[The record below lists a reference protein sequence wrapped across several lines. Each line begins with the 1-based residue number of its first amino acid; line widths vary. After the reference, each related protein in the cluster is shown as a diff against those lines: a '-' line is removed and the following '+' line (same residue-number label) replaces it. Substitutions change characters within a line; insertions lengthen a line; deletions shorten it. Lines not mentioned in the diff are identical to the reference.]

1 MPIPVKVQERLTNSI
16 KKFQPVLSSAKT
28 RDVNE
33 SDTVVIITDILSE
46 VFGYDK
52 YSEITTE
59 HVIKKTFCDLAIK
72 IDGKIKLLLEVKAIG
87 LDLKDDHIKQ
97 AVDYGANSGIEWVIL
112 SNGIIWQI
120 YKITFA
126 KPIDKELVYEIN
138 FLNINPKNEDQ
149 LEPIYYLCKEALG
162 KSLLD
167 EYHSQK
173 QALSKYYIGQMLL
186 TETILDVIKRELKR
200 VTPGVKIENE
210 EIEAVLKADVIKRD
224 LLEGDKA
231 LEAKKKIQKAANN
244 YIRNVNTSSKK
255 ESKESSPTPTAT
267 PPIEVPA
274 PQSEQTTTETPKTD
288 A

>member
-1 MPIPVKVQERLTNSI
+1 MAIPIKVFERISAGL
-16 KKFQPVLSSAKT
+16 KKFQPILNSAKT

-33 SDTVVIITDILSE
+33 SDTVVVITDMLSE

-72 IDGKIKLLLEVKAIG
+72 IDGKIKLLMEIKAIG

-97 AVDYGANSGIEWVIL
+97 AVDYGANAGIEWVIL
-112 SNGIIWQI
+112 TNGMNWQI
-120 YKITFA
+120 YRITFS

-138 FLNINPKNEDQ
+138 FSNINPKNENHI
-149 LEPIYYLCKEALG
+149 EPIYYLCKEALG

-173 QALSKYYIGQMLL
+173 QALSKYYVGQMIL

-200 VTPGVKIENE
+200 LTPGVKIENE
-210 EIEAVLKADVIKRD
+210 EIEEVLRSDIIKRD
-224 LLEGDKA
+224 VLEGDKA
-231 LEAKKKIQKAANN
+231 LDAKKKIQKAANT
-244 YIRNVNTSSKK
+244 YLRSSSPVPKK
-255 ESKESSPTPTAT
+255 ENVASTNNESQLEKDFPDP
-267 PPIEVPA
+267 EPA
-274 PQSEQTTTETPKTD
+274 ST
-288 A
+288 